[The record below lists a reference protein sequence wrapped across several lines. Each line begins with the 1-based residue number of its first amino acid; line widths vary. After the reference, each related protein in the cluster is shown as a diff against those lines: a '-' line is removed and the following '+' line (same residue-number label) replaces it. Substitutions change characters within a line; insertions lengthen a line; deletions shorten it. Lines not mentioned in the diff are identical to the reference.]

1 MKSGQLRMIETA
13 GHFKGLAPFVKQFKE
28 AGAYVIHKCVAIRH
42 AKSATK
48 LGVGTWSQNKSLSS
62 SAQKTH
68 LKNGTD
74 AISMDGFDCAGHPG
88 EYDVG
93 NWVLF
98 AVAARELEIPFI
110 ASGGCANGSQLA
122 AALCM
127 GAEGMNMGTRWLA
140 TVEAPI
146 HENVKR
152 ALVSG
157 DENSTTLVMR
167 SVRSV
172 RTLTSLTHST
182 RKSHSNTNARTPN
195 RYEIPNVCSRIKQQ
209 KRYSKSNVSI
219 REISRKLHI

>member
-1 MKSGQLRMIETA
+1 
-13 GHFKGLAPFVKQFKE
+13 
-28 AGAYVIHKCVAIRH
+28 
-42 AKSATK
+42 
-48 LGVGTWSQNKSLSS
+48 
-62 SAQKTH
+62 
-68 LKNGTD
+68 
-74 AISMDGFDCAGHPG
+74 MDGFDCAGHPG

-172 RTLTSLTHST
+172 RTLKSLTYST
-182 RKSHSNTNARTPN
+182 RKSHSNTNTGTKYRTCVQEQSSREGTRN
-195 RYEIPNVCSRIKQQ
+195 RT
-209 KRYSKSNVSI
+209 
-219 REISRKLHI
+219 